1 MKKMSFRLAVLMTAL
16 MMTIVSMAKTP
27 DVGGTVVDE
36 KGEAMPFVNVVM
48 LSLPDSA
55 FVQGA
60 MTDEQGHFQIV
71 TPKNGAL
78 LKVSCIGYQT
88 QYLNAVEGL
97 TIKMKEDAL
106 LLGEVVV
113 KSQLPKT
120 RVKGEAMRTTVEGTI
135 LEKAGTVADALARV
149 PSLEAKRDGAVTV
162 LGRGEAEVYINGRK
176 VQDVSE
182 LRIVPPAL

>member
-1 MKKMSFRLAVLMTAL
+1 MIMRQMNIRILATVIALMTTA
-16 MMTIVSMAKTP
+16 VAFGKAP
-27 DVGGTVVDE
+27 DLSGRVLDE
-36 KGEAMPFVNVVM
+36 KGEPMPFVNVVM

-60 MTDEQGHFQIV
+60 MTDDQGRFQIV
-71 TPKNGAL
+71 TPKDGAL

-97 TIKMKEDAL
+97 TINMKEDAL

-135 LEKAGTVADALARV
+135 LEKAGTVASSAGPRA
-149 PSLEAKRDGAVTV
+149 GA
-162 LGRGEAEVYINGRK
+162 GGQA
-176 VQDVSE
+176 
-182 LRIVPPAL
+182 